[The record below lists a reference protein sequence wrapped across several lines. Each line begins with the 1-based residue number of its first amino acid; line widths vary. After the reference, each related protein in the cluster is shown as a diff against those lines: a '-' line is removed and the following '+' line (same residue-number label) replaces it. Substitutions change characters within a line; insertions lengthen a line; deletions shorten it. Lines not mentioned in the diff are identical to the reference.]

1 MPDKKTPEKP
11 AKPEDDL
18 LDAEI
23 DEQKFEDDLQ
33 VILQARPLPF
43 AEREPAMLAARRPR
57 KNPKKPTA

>member
-1 MPDKKTPEKP
+1 MPEKP

-43 AEREPAMLAARRPR
+43 AEREPAMLAARKPIKTSGKKAKQKRP
-57 KNPKKPTA
+57 